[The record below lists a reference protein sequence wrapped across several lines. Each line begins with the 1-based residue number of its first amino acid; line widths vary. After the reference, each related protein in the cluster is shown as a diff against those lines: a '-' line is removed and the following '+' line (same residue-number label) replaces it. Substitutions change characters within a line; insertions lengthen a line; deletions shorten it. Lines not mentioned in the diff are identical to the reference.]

1 MQTTRNIKNSGIHTR
16 FPVSAWASLI
26 CILLVSMGTAGCQK
40 SDSPAK
46 SPAAKK
52 SPLVTVATVETGEIA
67 QTLQLNGTI
76 EAYRMARLASPA
88 EGPVINL
95 QVREG
100 DPVAAGEILLFIGRK
115 TGVDAL
121 IASLEEE
128 LKKEEDNLNRTRRLV
143 ESTALP
149 GEQLDIARAKYEQ
162 VKAQLVRARESERD
176 YEVSAPF
183 SGMVSRLLVNVG
195 DFVAPRA
202 GLVEIYDPATLVLR
216 AAVPERHAAALKMDM
231 PADIHLDA
239 YPDKTFTGRISRLY
253 PYLDAQ
259 MRTRTIE
266 IEIKEPVDLL
276 PGMFGRIQL
285 ILKSIADARIIPAQA
300 LLVTPKGD
308 HVVFIVENKK
318 AFQRKV
324 KIGIEEKGRLQILSG
339 VHSGEQVI
347 VSGQEKLKDGASIR
361 LPGKPPESNTK
372 SGPEPNPE
380 SGSPD
385 KSQAGDR

>member
-1 MQTTRNIKNSGIHTR
+1 MMNKTLLKNTRPSR

-26 CILLVSMGTAGCQK
+26 CILLVSMGTAGCAK

-52 SPLVTVATVETGEIA
+52 SPLVTVATVETGEITR
-67 QTLQLNGTI
+67 TLQLNGTI

-100 DPVAAGEILLFIGRK
+100 DAVDAGEMLLSIGRK

-128 LKKEEDNLNRTRRLV
+128 LKKEEDNLNRTRLLV
-143 ESTALP
+143 ASTALP

-183 SGMVSRLLVNVG
+183 SGMVSKLLINEG

-202 GLVEIYDPATLVLR
+202 ALVEIYDPATLVLR
-216 AAVPERHAAALKMDM
+216 AAVPERQAAALKMDM
-231 PADIHLDA
+231 SADIRLDA
-239 YPDKTFTGRISRLY
+239 YPDLTFTGRISRLY

-266 IEIKEPVDLL
+266 ITIKEPVDLL
-276 PGMFGRIQL
+276 PGMFGRLQL
-285 ILKSIADARIIPAQA
+285 ILESIADARIIPARA
-300 LLVTPKGD
+300 LLVTPGGD
-308 HVVFIVENKK
+308 HVVFIVENEK
-318 AFQRKV
+318 AFQRRIKT
-324 KIGIEEKGRLQILSG
+324 GIEEKGRLQILSG
-339 VHSGEQVI
+339 VSPGEQMI
-347 VSGQEKLKDGASIR
+347 VSGQEKLKDGAPIR
-361 LPGKPPESNTK
+361 LPGKPSESNTK
-372 SGPEPNPE
+372 SG
-380 SGSPD
+380 SSD